1 MKTDFSLDD
10 LTKSALKRLV
20 GQLLAAEDGEEK
32 KILDSLT
39 KRAKKP
45 EKNDLA
51 DLDEEM
57 HGKPKTPEVEE
68 EEDELES

>member
-68 EEDELES
+68 EEEMDD

>member
-20 GQLLAAEDGEEK
+20 GQLLAADEGQEK
-32 KILDSLT
+32 KILNQLNQQ
-39 KRAKKP
+39 KRKP

-57 HGKPKTPEVEE
+57 HGKPETPEVEE
-68 EEDELES
+68 EEEIED

>member
-20 GQLLAAEDGEEK
+20 GQLLAADEGQEK
-32 KILDSLT
+32 KILNQLNQ
-39 KRAKKP
+39 KQRKP

-57 HGKPKTPEVEE
+57 HGKPETPDVEE
-68 EEDELES
+68 EEEMDD

>member
-1 MKTDFSLDD
+1 VKTDFSLDD

-20 GQLLAAEDGEEK
+20 GQLLAADDGEET
-32 KILDSLT
+32 KILNQLSQR
-39 KRAKKP
+39 KKKP

-68 EEDELES
+68 EEELDD

>member
-20 GQLLAAEDGEEK
+20 GQLLAADEGQEK
-32 KILDSLT
+32 KILNQLNQR
-39 KRAKKP
+39 KRRP

-57 HGKPKTPEVEE
+57 HGKPETPEVEE
-68 EEDELES
+68 EEEIDN

>member
-20 GQLLAAEDGEEK
+20 GQLLAADEGQEK
-32 KILDSLT
+32 KILNQLNQK
-39 KRAKKP
+39 KRKP

-57 HGKPKTPEVEE
+57 HGKPETPEVEDE
-68 EEDELES
+68 EEIED

>member
-20 GQLLAAEDGEEK
+20 GQLLAADDGQEQ
-32 KILDSLT
+32 KILNQLSQ
-39 KRAKKP
+39 KKKKP
-45 EKNDLA
+45 AEKNDLA

-68 EEDELES
+68 EEEMDD

>member
-20 GQLLAAEDGEEK
+20 GQLLAAEDGQEK

-57 HGKPKTPEVEE
+57 HGRPKTPEVEE
-68 EEDELES
+68 DEDELES

>member
-20 GQLLAAEDGEEK
+20 GQLLAADDGQEK
-32 KILDSLT
+32 KILNQLSQ
-39 KRAKKP
+39 RAKKP
-45 EKNDLA
+45 AKNDLA

>member
-20 GQLLAAEDGEEK
+20 GQLLAADDGQEK
-32 KILDSLT
+32 KILNQLSQ
-39 KRAKKP
+39 RAKKP
-45 EKNDLA
+45 AKNDLA

-68 EEDELES
+68 EEEMDD

>member
-20 GQLLAAEDGEEK
+20 GQLLAADEGQEK
-32 KILDSLT
+32 KILNQLNQK
-39 KRAKKP
+39 KRRP

-57 HGKPKTPEVEE
+57 HGKPETPEVEE
-68 EEDELES
+68 EEEIED

>member
-20 GQLLAAEDGEEK
+20 GQLLAADEGQEK
-32 KILDSLT
+32 KILNQLNQK
-39 KRAKKP
+39 KRKP
-45 EKNDLA
+45 EKNELA

-57 HGKPKTPEVEE
+57 HGKPETPDVEE
-68 EEDELES
+68 EEEMDD

>member
-20 GQLLAAEDGEEK
+20 GQLLAADEGQEK
-32 KILDSLT
+32 KILNQLNQ
-39 KRAKKP
+39 KKKP
-45 EKNDLA
+45 AKNELA

-57 HGKPKTPEVEE
+57 HGKPETPEVEE
-68 EEDELES
+68 EEEIDD

>member
-20 GQLLAAEDGEEK
+20 GQLLAADEGQEK
-32 KILDSLT
+32 KILNQLNQK
-39 KRAKKP
+39 KRKP

-57 HGKPKTPEVEE
+57 HGKPETPEVEDDE
-68 EEDELES
+68 EIED

>member
-20 GQLLAAEDGEEK
+20 GQLLAADDGQEK
-32 KILDSLT
+32 KILNQLSQ
-39 KRAKKP
+39 RAKKP
-45 EKNDLA
+45 AKNDLA

-68 EEDELES
+68 DEEMGDD

>member
-20 GQLLAAEDGEEK
+20 GQLLAADEGQEK
-32 KILDSLT
+32 KILNQLNQK
-39 KRAKKP
+39 KRKP

-57 HGKPKTPEVEE
+57 HGKPETPEVEDE
-68 EEDELES
+68 EEIDD

>member
-20 GQLLAAEDGEEK
+20 GQLLAADDGQEK
-32 KILDSLT
+32 KILNQLSQ
-39 KRAKKP
+39 RAKKP
-45 EKNDLA
+45 AKNDLA

-57 HGKPKTPEVEE
+57 HGKPSTPEVEE
-68 EEDELES
+68 DEDELES

>member
-20 GQLLAAEDGEEK
+20 GQLLAADEGQEK
-32 KILDSLT
+32 KILNQLNQK
-39 KRAKKP
+39 KRTP

-57 HGKPKTPEVEE
+57 HGKPETPEVEE
-68 EEDELES
+68 EEEIDN

>member
-20 GQLLAAEDGEEK
+20 GQLLAADEGQEK
-32 KILDSLT
+32 KILNQLNQK
-39 KRAKKP
+39 KRRP

-57 HGKPKTPEVEE
+57 HGKPETPEVEE
-68 EEDELES
+68 EEEIDD

>member
-20 GQLLAAEDGEEK
+20 GQLLAAEDGQEK

>member
-20 GQLLAAEDGEEK
+20 GQLLSADEGQEK
-32 KILDSLT
+32 KILNQLSQ
-39 KRAKKP
+39 RAKKP
-45 EKNDLA
+45 AKNDLA

-68 EEDELES
+68 EEELED

>member
-20 GQLLAAEDGEEK
+20 GQLLAADEGQEK
-32 KILDSLT
+32 KILNQLNQK
-39 KRAKKP
+39 KRTP

-57 HGKPKTPEVEE
+57 HGKPETPEVEDE
-68 EEDELES
+68 EEIED

>member
-20 GQLLAAEDGEEK
+20 GQLLAADDGEET
-32 KILDSLT
+32 KILNQLSQR
-39 KRAKKP
+39 KKKP

-68 EEDELES
+68 EEELDD

>member
-20 GQLLAAEDGEEK
+20 GQLLAADEGQEK
-32 KILDSLT
+32 KILNQLNQK
-39 KRAKKP
+39 KRRP

-57 HGKPKTPEVEE
+57 HGKPETPEVEE
-68 EEDELES
+68 DEEIED

>member
-20 GQLLAAEDGEEK
+20 GQLLAADEGQEK
-32 KILDSLT
+32 KILNQLNQR
-39 KRAKKP
+39 KRKP

-57 HGKPKTPEVEE
+57 HGKPETPEVEDDE
-68 EEDELES
+68 EIED

>member
-20 GQLLAAEDGEEK
+20 GQLLSADDGQEK
-32 KILDSLT
+32 KILNQLSQ
-39 KRAKKP
+39 RAKKP
-45 EKNDLA
+45 AKNDLA

-57 HGKPKTPEVEE
+57 HGKPATPGVEDDE
-68 EEDELES
+68 EMEDD

>member
-20 GQLLAAEDGEEK
+20 GQLLAADEGQEK
-32 KILDSLT
+32 KILNQLNQR
-39 KRAKKP
+39 KRRP

-57 HGKPKTPEVEE
+57 HGKPETPEVEDE
-68 EEDELES
+68 EEIED

>member
-68 EEDELES
+68 EEEMED

>member
-20 GQLLAAEDGEEK
+20 GQLLAADEGQEK
-32 KILDSLT
+32 KILNQLNQK
-39 KRAKKP
+39 KRTP

-57 HGKPKTPEVEE
+57 HGKPETPEVEE
-68 EEDELES
+68 EEEIED

>member
-20 GQLLAAEDGEEK
+20 GQLLAADEGQEK
-32 KILDSLT
+32 KILNQLNQK
-39 KRAKKP
+39 KRRP

-57 HGKPKTPEVEE
+57 HGKPETPEVEDE
-68 EEDELES
+68 EEIED

>member
-20 GQLLAAEDGEEK
+20 GQLLAADEGQEK
-32 KILDSLT
+32 KILNQLNQK
-39 KRAKKP
+39 KRTP

-57 HGKPKTPEVEE
+57 HGKPETPEVEE
-68 EEDELES
+68 DEEIED

>member
-20 GQLLAAEDGEEK
+20 GQLLAAEDGQEK

-39 KRAKKP
+39 KRARKP

-57 HGKPKTPEVEE
+57 HGRPKTPEVEE
-68 EEDELES
+68 EEEMDD